1 MAINNVYFDTEF
13 TGLHKDTT
21 LISIGLIL
29 ETGKQFY
36 AELTDYDVNQIDEWL
51 EKNVM
56 SNLLLNNLGV
66 NKNIEKDGNVVVK
79 GTKEFVRKHLH
90 EWLDKELDG
99 EIQFVSDV
107 SHYDFV
113 LLLDLLSAN
122 KYNIFDVPD
131 RISLS
136 CVDLNNIIAEY
147 KGITP
152 KEAFD
157 VCREDLLMKSIEG
170 FSEENKHNSLYDAM
184 VIKAIYETRPI
195 TCMRTTDYDNML
207 EKIK

>member
-1 MAINNVYFDTEF
+1 MAITNVYFDTEF
-13 TGLHKDTT
+13 SGLHKDTT
-21 LISIGLIL
+21 LISIGLIS
-29 ETGKQFY
+29 ENGKQFY
-36 AELTDYDVNQIDEWL
+36 AEFTDYDVAQIDKWL
-51 EKNVM
+51 EENVM
-56 SNLLLNNLGV
+56 SNLLLSKMSMGETITNAMG
-66 NKNIEKDGNVVVK
+66 VVVK
-79 GTKEFVRKHLH
+79 GTKEFIREKLLA
-90 EWLDKELDG
+90 WLDKEVPG

-122 KYNIFDVPD
+122 KHNIFDIPN

-136 CVDLNNIIAEY
+136 CVDLNNVIAEY

-157 VCREDLLMKSIEG
+157 VCREDLLMDSIKG
-170 FSEENKHNSLYDAM
+170 FSEDNKHNSLYDAM

-195 TCMRTTDYDNML
+195 ICMRMSDYDNMI